1 MTKAP
6 NATEYQGTK
15 PPMKHRMLTPGPTPV
30 PEETLLE
37 MAKPVFYHRS
47 PQARHLLMEVQ
58 EDLKYVFCTSNPV
71 ITLTCS
77 GTGGMEAAIAN
88 CVPPGGKVI
97 CLSAGRW
104 GERWR
109 NLCKAFGAE
118 PVSVAAPYGRP
129 VLPEQL
135 AEALAKHPDAAAVTA
150 TLSETSTGVRHDL
163 AGFGRLV
170 APTPAVL
177 IVDAISGLGVTEM
190 RTDEWH
196 VDVCVTGSQKALMLP
211 PGLAFVSVGD
221 KAWRRIDQNP
231 APHAFYF
238 DLKKYRELVQTGET
252 PFTSAITLVRA
263 LRASL
268 KRLRAEGIENAW
280 ARHARVA
287 AAARAGV
294 AALGLELFA
303 AQPVEGLTVFKVP
316 ERIDGE
322 TLLKKLEKSYGF
334 KLAGGQDVLKG
345 KIVRLGH
352 MGYIDYFEVLG
363 AIAALELTLL
373 ELSWPVEVGAG
384 VTAAQQAM
392 GLGVATRQ
400 AAAV

>member
-1 MTKAP
+1 
-6 NATEYQGTK
+6 
-15 PPMKHRMLTPGPTPV
+15 MKHRMLTPGPTPV

-47 PQARHLLMEVQ
+47 AQAKHLLLEVQ
-58 EDLKYVFCTSNPV
+58 EDLQYVFCTNNPV
-71 ITLTCS
+71 LTLTCS
-77 GTGGMEAAIAN
+77 GTGAMEAAVVN

-118 PVSVAAPYGRP
+118 PINVTAPYGQP
-129 VLPEQL
+129 IQPEQL
-135 AEALAKHPDAAAVTA
+135 AEALAKHPDVTAVTA
-150 TLSETSTGVRHDL
+150 TLSETATGVRHDIASFGKL
-163 AGFGRLV
+163 A
-170 APTPAVL
+170 AQTPAVL

-190 RTDEWH
+190 RTDDWH

-211 PGLAFVSVGD
+211 PGLAFASVSD
-221 KAWRRIDQNP
+221 KAWRRIEQNLT
-231 APHAFYF
+231 PHAFYF
-238 DLKKYRELVQTGET
+238 DMKKYRDGVKTGET
-252 PFTSAITLVRA
+252 PFTPAITLVRA

-268 KRLRAEGIENAW
+268 KRLRAEGIENIW

-287 AAARAGV
+287 AAARAGI

-316 ERIDGE
+316 EGIDGE
-322 TLLKKLEKSYGF
+322 TLLKKLEKGYGF

-373 ELSWPVEVGAG
+373 EMGHPVEVGVG
-384 VTAAQQAM
+384 VAAAQAAM
-392 GLGVATRQ
+392 GQGLTISNEVGV
-400 AAAV
+400 